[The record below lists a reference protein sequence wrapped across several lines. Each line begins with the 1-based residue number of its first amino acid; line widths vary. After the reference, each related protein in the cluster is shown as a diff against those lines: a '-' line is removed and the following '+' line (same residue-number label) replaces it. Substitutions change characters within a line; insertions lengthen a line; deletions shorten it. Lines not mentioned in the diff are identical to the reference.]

1 MFYNENTLF
10 PHTPLAGLCGCF
22 FMEPPMSDPVSSLS
36 PHVMNTYG
44 RLPIAMSHGK
54 GCRVWDTE
62 GREYLDAL
70 GGIAVNTLGHAH
82 PELVSALQ
90 DQVAKLIHCSNY
102 YHVPGQEQLASALV
116 RLSGL
121 TNAFFCNSGLEANE
135 AALKI
140 ARKYAHQIDPEKS
153 QIITAWDSFHG
164 RTIATLTATGQP
176 KYHEGF
182 GPLPDGFDYV
192 HYNDIEELE
201 SMMSEKTAA
210 VMLETIQGEGG
221 VYTPAPGYLE
231 QVRALCDKY
240 HALLI
245 FDEIQAGIGRS
256 GKFFAYEKYGVKPDI
271 VTLAKG
277 LAGGVP
283 IGAFI
288 VTDEVAKAFHAGD
301 HGTTFGGNPLACAAA
316 NVVLDTVPKS
326 EFLAHVEKVG
336 SYFKQQLEALKAKHP
351 ALITEVR
358 GTGLILGAELASA
371 EHGRDIV
378 NDCLAEGAIINCTA
392 GKVLRFIPPLII
404 TQEQVDEVTGIMDG
418 VLAQYA

>member
-1 MFYNENTLF
+1 MNMNETDKEIFAEDKQSYL
-10 PHTPLAGLCGCF
+10 
-22 FMEPPMSDPVSSLS
+22 PVFNRYQIVLD
-36 PHVMNTYG
+36 
-44 RLPIAMSHGK
+44 HGE
-54 GCRVWDTE
+54 GAYAWDVN
-62 GREYLDAL
+62 GKKYIDFL
-70 GGIAVNTLGHAH
+70 GGIAVNVLGHGYK
-82 PELVSALQ
+82 PLVEAISTQAG
-90 DQVAKLIHCSNY
+90 KLIHCSNLY
-102 YHVPGQEQLASALV
+102 YTQPQADAAAKLV
-116 RLSGL
+116 KLSGL
-121 TNAFFCNSGLEANE
+121 DKAFFGNSGAEANE
-135 AALKI
+135 GAIKI

-164 RTIATLTATGQP
+164 RTIATLTATGQ
-176 KYHEGF
+176 KHYHEGV
-182 GPLPDGFDYV
+182 GPLPAGFDYV
-192 HYNDIEELE
+192 HYNDIAELE

-221 VYTPAPGYLE
+221 VYTPKGDYLK

-245 FDEIQAGIGRS
+245 FDEIQAGICRS
-256 GKFFAYEKYGVKPDI
+256 GTFFAYETYGVKPDI

-288 VTDEVAKAFHAGD
+288 VTDAVASAFKPGD

-316 NVVLDTVPKS
+316 NVVLDTVPKAD
-326 EFLAHVEKVG
+326 FLQHVRTVG
-336 SYFKQQLEALKAKHP
+336 AYFKQKLELLQQKYP
-351 ALITEVR
+351 SLIVDVR
-358 GTGLILGAELASA
+358 GEGLILGAELSSS

-378 NDCLAEGAIINCTA
+378 NACLAKGAIINCTA